1 MGNMC
6 VTRSGMAN
14 QVHSPDRA
22 SSSSGGNNG
31 ITPDQLISARHALSE
46 VAGLPRD
53 VHSFISSHNAPADLR
68 DRHNT
73 LFRNTRTVLDAVD
86 IHDRSVRGD
95 ISAISDTTSDQ
106 LMSSIQS
113 LRSKLDGLRAELQ
126 RAMPAR
132 ASSEQYRVAV
142 QPGGARQLSSLTPS
156 PYRN

>member
-6 VTRSGMAN
+6 VRGSSMAN

-22 SSSSGGNNG
+22 NSSSGDNNG
-31 ITPDQLISARHALSE
+31 ITPDQLINARHELSE
-46 VAGLPRD
+46 VAGLPRE
-53 VHSFISSHNAPADLR
+53 VHSFISSNSAPADLR

-73 LFRNTRTVLDAVD
+73 LFRNTQTVLDAVD

-95 ISAISDTTSDQ
+95 ISAISSTTSDQ

-113 LRSKLDGLRAELQ
+113 LKSKWDGFRRELQ
-126 RAMPAR
+126 QAMPAR
-132 ASSEQYRVAV
+132 ASSEHYRIAE
-142 QPGGARQLSSLTPS
+142 QPGGSMQLSSLTPS